1 MITVSK
7 HDMEHSEKIAE
18 IYPYHCIVRKKIH
31 ETNAYHVVLP
41 QNVEIYGKTRSRWK
55 KIREIN
61 PLVTSLTKML
71 IFPKN
76 RDIVL

>member
-31 ETNAYHVVLP
+31 ETTASYHVHST
-41 QNVEIYGKTRSRWK
+41 NHSVENYGKTRSRRK

-61 PLVTSLTKML
+61 SLLTSLAKTL
-71 IFPKN
+71 I
-76 RDIVL
+76 